1 MEKLV
6 RLALQHYNSFKS
18 QAALSGKWE
27 QTVKKEEYFQRIH
40 LAGLRAEMI
49 QNWLTMLNYDERFAI
64 EQHLI
69 LDLEWQRVVH
79 AFGKHWDGLFF
90 RTDRRLGD
98 YQANALKKIVS
109 YCKTYEDIITWLFGD
124 LEETEHLL
132 TMDTLNLKHSN
143 VQTTSAQDKKK
154 TPTKTSRSKDR

>member
-27 QTVKKEEYFQRIH
+27 QIVKKEEYSQRIH
-40 LAGLRAEMI
+40 LAGLRADMI
-49 QNWLTMLNYDERFAI
+49 QNWLMMLTCDERFAI

-79 AFGKHWDGLFF
+79 VFGQRWDGLFF
-90 RTDRRLGD
+90 RSDRRLGD
-98 YQANALKKIVS
+98 YQANALRKIVS
-109 YCKTYEDIITWLFGD
+109 YCKTYEDIIIWLFGD
-124 LEETEHLL
+124 MEETEHLL
-132 TMDTLNLKHSN
+132 ANDIR
-143 VQTTSAQDKKK
+143 VQDVKIHGK
-154 TPTKTSRSKDR
+154 RKDAAAAMHGEDR

>member
-1 MEKLV
+1 MEKLL

-27 QTVKKEEYFQRIH
+27 QVVKKEEYFQRIQ

-49 QNWLTMLNYDERFAI
+49 QNWLMMLNYDERFAI

-79 AFGKHWDGLFF
+79 VFGKHWDGLYF
-90 RTDRRLGD
+90 RSDRRLGD
-98 YQANALKKIVS
+98 YQADALRKIVS
-109 YCKTYEDIITWLFGD
+109 YCNTYEDIITCLFGD

-132 TMDTLNLKHSN
+132 TNGTMNARRSS
-143 VQTTSAQDKKK
+143 VQADNAQGK
-154 TPTKTSRSKDR
+154 TKAADPISSPKDR